1 MRILHTA
8 DWHIGRTF
16 HGHSTMPALRQV
28 LGSLPSLVRSE
39 GIDVVIVA
47 GDIFDSAA
55 PSGEAFSLLQETLT
69 AIREAG
75 ALVVLISG
83 NHDSPARLGFATPFA
98 RVAGVHIATDPQTIG
113 TPITLHDEHGPID
126 FHCIPFLEPA
136 LIRHRWPGERL
147 RNQADAI
154 GFAMRR
160 IRETVDARRSSEGA
174 RSVVLAHTF
183 VAGAESASADS
194 ERAIVRAGSV
204 DAVPVSA
211 FDGVDYVALGHIHGR
226 ARLAENVRYPGAPL
240 HYSFSEADKP
250 RGGWLVDLG
259 AGGVASAEWL
269 HLPVPRPLVVL
280 KGELEDLLRA
290 PQLEQHREDWVSAVL
305 TDSTRPT
312 EAMRRLQTRFRWCA
326 HVEHHPAT
334 IVTDGLRSY
343 AERVQGRSDEQ
354 ILEAFL
360 RHVRNGEGPDDAEA
374 ELFEDLISEHRGI
387 AASR

>member
-1 MRILHTA
+1 
-8 DWHIGRTF
+8 
-16 HGHSTMPALRQV
+16 
-28 LGSLPSLVRSE
+28 
-39 GIDVVIVA
+39 
-47 GDIFDSAA
+47 
-55 PSGEAFSLLQETLT
+55 
-69 AIREAG
+69 
-75 ALVVLISG
+75 
-83 NHDSPARLGFATPFA
+83 
-98 RVAGVHIATDPQTIG
+98 
-113 TPITLHDEHGPID
+113 
-126 FHCIPFLEPA
+126 
-136 LIRHRWPGERL
+136 
-147 RNQADAI
+147 
-154 GFAMRR
+154 MRR
-160 IRETVDARRSSEGA
+160 IRATVDARAGAGA

-183 VAGAESASADS
+183 VAGGESASADS
-194 ERAIVRAGSV
+194 ERAIIRAGSV

-226 ARLAENVRYPGAPL
+226 ARLAEHVRYPGAPL

-259 AGGVASAEWL
+259 AGGVASTEWL

-290 PQLEQHREDWVSAVL
+290 RQLEQHREDWVSAVL

-312 EAMRRLQTRFRWCA
+312 EAMRRVQTRFRWCA
-326 HVEHHPAT
+326 HVEHRPAT
-334 IVTDGLRSY
+334 IVTDGLPSY